1 MTIPMINTHN
11 LQNLL
16 EQERFRWVKE
26 DLLPLFGLLD
36 FVEDEGNGWF
46 SLPRSKE
53 NLIRNLNRITGKRE
67 SIIEGELE
75 EFEESFS
82 DYIEVK
88 EGTYEY
94 YTRYGHYSHPPSRN
108 PCPDPKTSTVYYI
121 LKPELADFSRNALND
136 LDFDQDEIFKVVISK
151 VHTVEDLI
159 YLYTLK
165 LATERCKSQNYYQLP
180 EYLKEI
186 LEDITIDME
195 IIDNNIF
202 KLEYEE
208 KQRYLPMEQ
217 RCLAIFYSHSFN
229 SSSCGRINN
238 ILIKEEI
245 SQFMYDKLEEIPI
258 VKIVERSY
266 NEIKQRI
273 TSDEERLPLFEYKDY
288 RFKFMSKY
296 RQKLLNGKL
305 YEFEIDGEHGDA
317 LEYLKEKGMIEVE
330 GDKIILSSY
339 DKYKALYDHLEEKE
353 YSRIDKNKRELL
365 TRLLRS
371 GVNLEQSV
379 TGTIDTILKPTWD
392 ENQTEAFNLISDFEK
407 KFREFII
414 TRLENRHGQNWWEQ
428 GIKGDIKKKCQERLH
443 KDSNNKNQQADIHN
457 YMDFMDLYSLI
468 EWKQNK
474 DIFQPY
480 FPKDLTKLKTKLDEL
495 SDIRNA
501 VMHSKWE
508 ITENDLHKI
517 KIYTDDIRQWIDNP
531 SKRIDEQK
539 VKPPIENEDKR
550 HSKDILV
557 GFECGTGEEVRIRPA
572 HLFISGLTQKSG
584 KTTTLE
590 ALVQRSGLSI
600 ISFITKP
607 DEKCFDTGEHHKP
620 FFQEKAEWKVVEKL
634 FEAQLGEK
642 MKDVRPKLIELCKRE
657 ATLIAVKERI
667 DNALEK
673 SKGTEKKSLIL
684 LQAYFEDLFNAL
696 KNKEYTNILCLKK
709 GINLMDL
716 TEYNEELQSYIINS
730 VLNEILHK
738 HNNAV
743 VIIPEAWKFIPQSK
757 RTPCKYSIEQL
768 IRQGATQNNFL
779 WFDSQD
785 IAGVDKTILK
795 NVSIWIL
802 GLQTEINEVKHTI
815 EQIPLPKNQKPT
827 NDEIMSLQLGE
838 FIVCNDGVVRKT
850 YVMPKWMNQN
860 GAMNVAR
867 SRRPL
872 NRVD

>member
-1 MTIPMINTHN
+1 MISTYTQN

-36 FVEDEGNGWF
+36 FVEEKGNGWF
-46 SLPRSKE
+46 SLPLSKE

-75 EFEESFS
+75 EFEKSFS
-82 DYIEVK
+82 DYIEVE

-94 YTRYGHYSHPPSRN
+94 NSGYRNYPHPPSRN

-121 LKPELADFSRNALND
+121 LKPELADFSRNALDD
-136 LDFDQDEIFKVVISK
+136 LDFDQDEIFRAVISK
-151 VHTVEDLI
+151 IRTVKDLI
-159 YLYTLK
+159 YLYILK
-165 LATERCKSQNYYQLP
+165 LSTERCRFQNYYRFNASGS
-180 EYLKEI
+180 EYLEEI
-186 LEDITIDME
+186 LENIDIDME
-195 IIDNNIF
+195 IIDSSIF

-208 KQRYLPMEQ
+208 MQKYLPKEQ
-217 RCLAIFYSHSFN
+217 RCLAIFYSHDFN
-229 SSSCGRINN
+229 SNSCDRINN
-238 ILIKEEI
+238 ISIKEEI
-245 SQFMYDKLEEIPI
+245 AQFIYDKLEEIPI

-273 TSDEERLPLFEYKDY
+273 TSDEGRLPLFEYKDY
-288 RFKFMSKY
+288 RFKFMNEYRSKL
-296 RQKLLNGKL
+296 RSGGGLCASILDD
-305 YEFEIDGEHGDA
+305 EEHKRA
-317 LEYLKEKGMIEVE
+317 LEYLEESGIIKIKNDE
-330 GDKIILSSY
+330 IILSSE
-339 DKYKALYDHLEEKE
+339 DKYKMLFAALYDKE
-353 YSRIDKNKRELL
+353 HGRINKNKRELL
-365 TRLLRS
+365 KKLLRY
-371 GVNLEQSV
+371 GVNLEQPV
-379 TGTIDTILKPTWD
+379 PPDPPREL
-392 ENQTEAFNLISDFEK
+392 EAFNLISDFEK

-414 TRLENRHGQNWWEQ
+414 TLLENRHGQNWWEQ

-457 YMDFMDLYSLI
+457 YMDFMDLYSLV

-508 ITENDLHKI
+508 ITEKDLHKI

-539 VKPPIENEDKR
+539 VKPPIENEDKG

-667 DNALEK
+667 DNTLEK

-716 TEYNEELQSYIINS
+716 TEYNEELQSYVINS

-738 HNNAV
+738 HNNTV

>member
-1 MTIPMINTHN
+1 MISTYTQN

-16 EQERFRWVKE
+16 EQETFRWVKE

-67 SIIEGELE
+67 SIIEGKLE
-75 EFEESFS
+75 EFEKSFS

-88 EGTYEY
+88 EGTYKY
-94 YTRYGHYSHPPSRN
+94 NSGYRNYPHPPSRN
-108 PCPDPKTSTVYYI
+108 PCPTPETSTIYYI

-159 YLYTLK
+159 YLYILK
-165 LATERCKSQNYYQLP
+165 LSTERCRFQNYYRFNAS
-180 EYLKEI
+180 LKEI
-186 LEDITIDME
+186 LENVDIDME

-208 KQRYLPMEQ
+208 MQRYLPMEQ

-238 ILIKEEI
+238 ISIKEEI
-245 SQFMYDKLEEIPI
+245 AQFMHDKLEEIPI
-258 VKIVERSY
+258 VKIIERSY
-266 NEIKQRI
+266 NGIKQRI

-296 RQKLLNGKL
+296 HQKLRNDKL

-317 LEYLKEKGMIEVE
+317 LEYLKKKGMIEVE
-330 GDKIILSSY
+330 GDEIILSSE
-339 DKYKALYDHLEEKE
+339 DKYNALYNHLEEKE
-353 YSRIDKNKRELL
+353 DSRINKNKRELL
-365 TRLLRS
+365 IRLLRY
-371 GVNLEQSV
+371 GVNLEQPI
-379 TGTIDTILKPTWD
+379 TDNPPAGHKLAWD

-457 YMDFMDLYSLI
+457 YMDFMDLYSLV

-474 DIFQPY
+474 DIFHPY

-508 ITENDLHKI
+508 ITEKDLHKI

-539 VKPPIENEDKR
+539 VKPLIENEDKG

-557 GFECGTGEEVRIRPA
+557 GFECGTGDEVRIRPA

-607 DEKCFDTGEHHKP
+607 DEKCFDTGAHHKP

-696 KNKEYTNILCLKK
+696 KNKEYTNTLCLKK

-738 HNNAV
+738 HNNTV

-768 IRQGATQNNFL
+768 IRQGATQSNFL

-815 EQIPLPKNQKPT
+815 EQIPLPKNRKPT
-827 NDEIMSLQLGE
+827 NDEIMSLKLGE
-838 FIVCNDGVVRKT
+838 FIICNDGVVRKT

-860 GAMNVAR
+860 EAMNMAR